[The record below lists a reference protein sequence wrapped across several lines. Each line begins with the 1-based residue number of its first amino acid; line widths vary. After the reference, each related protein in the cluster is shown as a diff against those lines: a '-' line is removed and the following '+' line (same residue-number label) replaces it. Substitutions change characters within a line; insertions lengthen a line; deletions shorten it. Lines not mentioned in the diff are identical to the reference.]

1 MMQLIDR
8 NHEEN
13 NKDFYE
19 RYILCQFHFIEKFLK
34 FFF

>member
-1 MMQLIDR
+1 MIQLIDR

-19 RYILCQFHFIEKFLK
+19 RYILCQISFYRKIS
-34 FFF
+34 